1 MKTQINVTNTENSF
15 RFQLGITYATPRVL
29 NRIDLDAINFAV
41 TRHSLADWGEV
52 CMHDKR
58 ANDLA
63 LENGGRLFST
73 YRDANSQKFWVI
85 TEADR
90 SCTTVLFPEEY

>member
-52 CMHDKR
+52 CMHNKR

-63 LENGGRLFST
+63 LEDGGRLFST